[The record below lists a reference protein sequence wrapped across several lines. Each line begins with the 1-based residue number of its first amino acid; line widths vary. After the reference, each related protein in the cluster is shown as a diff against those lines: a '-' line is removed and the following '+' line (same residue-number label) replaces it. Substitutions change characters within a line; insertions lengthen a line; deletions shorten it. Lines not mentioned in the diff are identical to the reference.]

1 MGHWR
6 GMEHGA
12 LEGHGAWGIRGG
24 MGAWRMPNFADV
36 TDDVMSVRER
46 GALVSLVASMRMCHD
61 SVELGEEGA

>member
-1 MGHWR
+1 
-6 GMEHGA
+6 
-12 LEGHGAWGIRGG
+12 